1 MIKSITLTLIILL
14 SLLQLAKSQSNANT
28 ITETTPSRSIYF
40 SWINHA
46 WEGTD
51 EYQTLVNLNFF
62 KWMHTQY
69 GMKLDLYL
77 MDAGNLDEG
86 PECIGM
92 LFGDNKYGSFDSKRF
107 RQKFPNGLKP
117 IADLAKSFDCSLGMW
132 MGPDG
137 YGSTPAEAQKRSE
150 ILVSLC
156 RDYGVKLFKF
166 DACCSNLSTQNQQY
180 FINTMKECRK
190 FSPDLIVLN
199 HRISLNEEAKKQTTT
214 WLWEGQE
221 TYIDINMPGK
231 MTAPHHRSG
240 SLSRGLVPDLQRLT
254 EDHGVCLSSCLD
266 YWDDDLVLQA
276 FNRSLIL
283 APEIYGSPWLL
294 RDSEL
299 PKLARIYNLHDQ
311 LNELLVNGMVLPSK
325 IYGEKAVS
333 RGNGKTRIIT
343 LRNLTWNKKSIPL
356 KLDESIGLTTKSPV
370 EVRQYHPTGK
380 ILGVFNPGEVVKI
393 DVLPFRTCLIAISGK
408 FDFEPG
414 IKGCEYEIVK
424 NVAGKPV
431 EINLLGFAGTSQY
444 IALKA
449 GDRHFTKVT
458 INGKPV
464 NTILGG
470 KSVKISFAGKK
481 LSLPYHRKL
490 SDLTAADFPADAEA
504 LYEAS
509 CFAADNNALEV
520 RSLERSGSTK
530 ITEVQKARDA
540 FFKRDVFVEKGIW
553 DKNLFDS
560 DTATSFKI
568 SKANSGQT
576 DIVFRIDL
584 GAATQL
590 DSLML
595 KEIQCEA
602 MIQYVEASLD
612 LIHWN
617 PVNFKL
623 KDENLILV
631 FTSAANPARYFRISN
646 SPESIAEIE
655 GYYKGKQVDR
665 TCWKASNLFNSF
677 SGKAFTKAWSAR
689 FILPELAKNSYL
701 AIAIPGKYSKESVY
715 AAIRVNGKLYGAPDR
730 SISYP
735 SNTWEAPVFGDITGD
750 YTYYVPLIKEMI
762 NQKIDVLVLGN
773 SAEIKD
779 IKAEVWITAYPA
791 PYEIK
796 KMILE

>member
-1 MIKSITLTLIILL
+1 MIKSITLTIAVLL
-14 SLLQLAKSQSNANT
+14 SFLQQARSQESVNAIN
-28 ITETTPSRSIYF
+28 ETTPSKSIYF

-46 WEGTD
+46 WEGAN

-62 KWMHTQY
+62 KWMHTNY

-107 RQKFPNGLKP
+107 MQKFPNGLKP

-137 YGSTPAEAQKRSE
+137 YGSTPLEAQKRSE
-150 ILVSLC
+150 MLVSLC

-166 DACCSNLSTQNQQY
+166 DACCSNLSAENQQY
-180 FINTMKECRK
+180 FVNTIKECRK

-231 MTAPHHRSG
+231 MTAPHHRTG
-240 SLSRGLVPDLQRLT
+240 SLSRGLVPGLQRLT

-266 YWDDDLVLQA
+266 YWDDDLILQA

-299 PKLARIYNLHDQ
+299 PKLARIYNLHHQFNDI
-311 LNELLVNGMVLPSK
+311 LVNGMVLPLET
-325 IYGEKAVS
+325 YGENAVS
-333 RGNGKTRIIT
+333 RGNGNTRIIT
-343 LRNLTWNKKSIPL
+343 LRNLTWNSKTINL
-356 KLDESIGLTTKSPV
+356 KLDGSIGLTTKSAV
-370 EVRQYHPTGK
+370 EVRQYHPTEK
-380 ILGVFNPGEVVKI
+380 ILGVFRPGEVVKI
-393 DVLPFRTCLIAISGK
+393 DVLPFRTCLVAISGK

-414 IKGCEYEIVK
+414 IKGCDYEIVK
-424 NVAGKPV
+424 NVADQPV
-431 EINLLGFAGTSQY
+431 EVNLLGFPGTTHS
-444 IALKA
+444 ITLKT
-449 GDRHFTKVT
+449 GDRHFTKAT
-458 INGKPV
+458 LDGKPANELLNGKPMKV
-464 NTILGG
+464 AFG
-470 KSVKISFAGKK
+470 GKK
-481 LSLPYHRKL
+481 LNLPYHRKL
-490 SDLTAADFPADAEA
+490 ADLQATDFPKDAEE

-520 RSLERSGSTK
+520 RSLFRSGPTE
-530 ITEVQKARDA
+530 IAEVQKARDA

-553 DKNLFDS
+553 DKNLFDN
-560 DTATSFKI
+560 DTATHFKV
-568 SKANSGQT
+568 SKAYSQQA
-576 DIVFRIDL
+576 DKVFRIDL
-584 GAATQL
+584 GATTQL
-590 DSLML
+590 DSLVL
-595 KEIQCEA
+595 REIKSEA
-602 MIQYVEASLD
+602 RIQKVEASAD
-612 LIHWN
+612 LIHWKT
-617 PVNFKL
+617 VNFKL
-623 KDENLILV
+623 KDENLTLI
-631 FTSAANPARYFRISN
+631 FTTGANLTRYYRISN
-646 SPESIAEIE
+646 SPESMAEIE
-655 GYYKGKQVDR
+655 GFYQGKQVNR
-665 TCWKASNLFNSF
+665 TAWRASNLFSSF
-677 SGKAFTKAWSAR
+677 TGKAFTKAWSAS

-701 AIAIPGKYSKESVY
+701 AIAIPGKYTKESVY
-715 AAIRVNGKLYGAPDR
+715 AAMRVNGNVYGAPDR

-735 SNTWEAPVFGDITGD
+735 SHTWEAPVFDDVRGD
-750 YTYYVPLIKEMI
+750 YTYYVPLTKDMI
-762 NQKIDVLVLGN
+762 NQKINVVVMGN
-773 SAEIKD
+773 STDIKE